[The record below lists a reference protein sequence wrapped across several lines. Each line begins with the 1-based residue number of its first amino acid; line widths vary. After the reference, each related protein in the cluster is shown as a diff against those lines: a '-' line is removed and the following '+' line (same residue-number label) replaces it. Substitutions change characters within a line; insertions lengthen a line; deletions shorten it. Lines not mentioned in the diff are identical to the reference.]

1 MNIYI
6 KRLCLIAIIFLSYS
20 CASRPPTP
28 PDWSPEK
35 KAIHLRLVADPQ
47 LNLHEEMPHTLL
59 LCIYQLRSPNAFNQL
74 ADDIEGIY
82 KLLECSL
89 FDTSVARSKKLIV
102 HPGQE
107 SIKDLDRAEG
117 AKYVAIVAGYYLL
130 QKERM
135 VRMFDIPVIEKKKG
149 FFRRIFSRKKVIK
162 PGDLNIEL
170 TLGPQQIQ
178 TIGRE

>member
-1 MNIYI
+1 LKISI
-6 KRLCLIAIIFLSYS
+6 KGLCLVALIPLLCS
-20 CASRPPTP
+20 CASRAPSPPE
-28 PDWSPEK
+28 WSPEK

-47 LNLHEEMPHTLL
+47 LNLHEGVPHTLL

-117 AKYVAIVAGYYLL
+117 SKYVAVVAGYYLL

-135 VRMFDIPVIEKKKG
+135 VRMFDIPVIEEKKG
-149 FFRRIFSRKKVIK
+149 FIRRKRVIK
-162 PGDLNIEL
+162 PGHLNIEL

>member
-6 KRLCLIAIIFLSYS
+6 KRLCLLAIIFLSYS

-47 LNLHEEMPHTLL
+47 LNLHEGVPHTLL

-135 VRMFDIPVIEKKKG
+135 VRMFDIPVIVEKKG
-149 FFRRIFSRKKVIK
+149 FIRRKKVIK
-162 PGDLNIEL
+162 PGHLNIEL